1 MSKLLL
7 CTDLDRTLI
16 PNGSQ
21 AESDGARTLFSQLTD
36 REDIQLAYVSGR
48 DQNLIQQAIEDYN
61 LPTPNF
67 AIADVG
73 SSIYLINKE
82 QWQRWDEWDNEISQD
97 WQGISSDGLHNIIGE
112 IPLLQRQEIEKQGKF
127 KCSYYV
133 SLVEDYKAIMS
144 AIKRRFQERQIKANL
159 IWSVDEEKDIGLLD
173 ILPASANK
181 LHAIMFLMQ
190 QQGFNK
196 QQLIFAG
203 DSGNDLD
210 VLRSPLQ
217 SILVANASADVCD
230 ALQIEG
236 SHAQDNV
243 YLARG
248 DFLGMNGNYSAG
260 IIEGVAHYRP
270 DLLSMIKG
278 LK

>member
-1 MSKLLL
+1 MIELLL

-21 AESDGARTLFSQLTD
+21 PESKGARALFSRLTEVASLQLS
-36 REDIQLAYVSGR
+36 YVSGR
-48 DQNLIQQAIEDYN
+48 DQALIQQAIADYD
-61 LPTPNF
+61 LPTPDF

-73 SSIYLINKE
+73 SSIYLINHDK
-82 QWQRWDEWDNEISQD
+82 WQRWDEWDNDISQD
-97 WQGISSDGLHNIIGE
+97 WQGFSGEDLHSMLE
-112 IPLLQRQEIEKQGKF
+112 DLSLLQRQEVSKQGKY
-127 KCSYYV
+127 KCSYY
-133 SLVEDYKAIMS
+133 LPLEADHQAMI
-144 AIKRRFQERQIKANL
+144 ALIQQRFEQKQIKANL
-159 IWSVDEEKDIGLLD
+159 IWSIDEAAETGLLD

-217 SILVANASADVCD
+217 SILVANASADVRD
-230 ALQIEG
+230 ALQIERG
-236 SHAQDNV
+236 YTPDNV
-243 YLARG
+243 YFARG
-248 DFLGMNGNYSAG
+248 NFLGMNGNYSAG
-260 IIEGVAHYRP
+260 IIEGIAHYRP